1 MDDDGS
7 AMRRLRDLLAP
18 PGESELAR
26 MYRRCAAIEELHRR
40 NAERSTK
47 ALNDWYELKAVLH
60 AQGLRWSAAPAASG
74 EEGTPAGSMAQRRRR
89 QLKIGSSTAAH
100 SIILPP
106 FHNVRLSRIAYIHHL
121 DH

>member
-26 MYRRCAAIEELHRR
+26 MYRRCAAIEEL
-40 NAERSTK
+40 
-47 ALNDWYELKAVLH
+47 WYELKAVLH
-60 AQGLRWSAAPAASG
+60 AQGLRWSAATAASG

-106 FHNVRLSRIAYIHHL
+106 FHNVRCILANARKSCKTKGVVNK
-121 DH
+121 